1 MAGFAAPSISKMGNL
16 IVNPGS
22 STAGAL
28 ETYMREWRWWVTE
41 IGTFQGFP
49 ELRDGFDDNAVVP
62 GVDGRTAFE
71 PKIDQGTY
79 VTGLRVTGEV
89 GVSGAAPS
97 GVAEYRYLRQLRTNM
112 TYLWTNVG
120 SPSGVTRTAQ
130 MVWEDGT
137 TTNFSAQFRLTRVAQ
152 KGPEASLMLDVI
164 VPAGRVT

>member
-28 ETYMREWRWWVTE
+28 V
-41 IGTFQGFP
+41 
-49 ELRDGFDDNAVVP
+49 
-62 GVDGRTAFE
+62 RTAFE